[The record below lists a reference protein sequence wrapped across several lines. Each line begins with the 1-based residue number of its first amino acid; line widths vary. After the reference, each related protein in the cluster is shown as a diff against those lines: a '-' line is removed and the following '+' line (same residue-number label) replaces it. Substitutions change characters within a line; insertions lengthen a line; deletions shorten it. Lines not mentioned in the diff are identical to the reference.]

1 MRLKPI
7 LEEDSLDS
15 IDLNQ
20 NLREDIDSFSAQLK
34 SFFAVGFQRTSQALF
49 ALIKPSSLVKK
60 ESSEQIPKD
69 VFLSCPTG
77 RWGGGML

>member
-1 MRLKPI
+1 MRFKPI

-20 NLREDIDSFSAQLK
+20 NLRNDIDSFSVQLK
-34 SFFAVGFQRTSQALF
+34 SFFAFGFQRISQATF
-49 ALIKPSSLVKK
+49 ALIKPTNLVKK
-60 ESSEQIPKD
+60 QSPEMIPKD
-69 VFLSCPTG
+69 VFLSRPTG